1 MKTFNAYLEEAYDIA
16 ITSNSDVDKFDT
28 KMDKKGLKAILK
40 KSERLVGD
48 EKGRIKVPRGSMS
61 EPELDAFRKKF
72 NFTKGNVKF
81 GSGSAGKGGGNL
93 SGADWEQVIVAAYN
107 MKANGVDLQTAIKQ
121 GGMQDSWFDKFNEHV
136 PIGDKI
142 VENAFRSTKAKMEHY
157 GSDYGELSK
166 EWEQYFL
173 DLTGKRAFSSTKTPK
188 TDMYISRERISL
200 KKAGGSQL
208 MSGGK
213 AETAATLAFAY
224 KNLDKKVKTR
234 AMDKAFNA
242 LYSDIESKFTAYKLP
257 AGETIT
263 TLRRKMKTGKG
274 DDLTNK
280 IFKTDDL
287 HKDMSRALNDLV
299 KTPEIKEA
307 MVYEAMTGQNKFK
320 DKLASASHI
329 LVFDDSGN
337 ASYKKID
344 QKIVSKY
351 AKVTKLSITF
361 KTGGRTA
368 SSTLRGVVNEA
379 FEETDREMLQE
390 GIFTDIKNFL
400 KRWFMRILNKIKKL
414 FISGLEKIKEL
425 GLKVSV
431 NNPKV
436 VYSV

>member
-1 MKTFNAYLEEAYDIA
+1 
-16 ITSNSDVDKFDT
+16 
-28 KMDKKGLKAILK
+28 
-40 KSERLVGD
+40 
-48 EKGRIKVPRGSMS
+48 
-61 EPELDAFRKKF
+61 
-72 NFTKGNVKF
+72 
-81 GSGSAGKGGGNL
+81 
-93 SGADWEQVIVAAYN
+93 
-107 MKANGVDLQTAIKQ
+107 
-121 GGMQDSWFDKFNEHV
+121 
-136 PIGDKI
+136 
-142 VENAFRSTKAKMEHY
+142 
-157 GSDYGELSK
+157 
-166 EWEQYFL
+166 
-173 DLTGKRAFSSTKTPK
+173 
-188 TDMYISRERISL
+188 
-200 KKAGGSQL
+200 
-208 MSGGK
+208 
-213 AETAATLAFAY
+213 
-224 KNLDKKVKTR
+224 
-234 AMDKAFNA
+234 
-242 LYSDIESKFTAYKLP
+242 
-257 AGETIT
+257 
-263 TLRRKMKTGKG
+263 
-274 DDLTNK
+274 
-280 IFKTDDL
+280 
-287 HKDMSRALNDLV
+287 
-299 KTPEIKEA
+299 

-390 GIFTDIKNFL
+390 GIFNDIKNFL